1 VKPARFDYHRP
12 ASLEE
17 AITLLTRYGGEAKLL
32 AGGQSLMPLMNFRL
46 ARPTALI
53 DLNGIASL
61 AYIREDD
68 GHLRFGAMTRQRTI
82 EFSPLVR
89 RRLPLLA
96 EATALVGHLPIRT
109 RGTIGGSIAHADP
122 SAEYPALLTA
132 LDGTVVARGPRGE
145 RTLRASELFESYLT
159 TTLGPDE
166 MLVEVRLPTMPDG
179 AGFAFEEFSRR
190 HGDFAI
196 VGIAAMLVVQEE
208 RCTAARLVTAGVGPV
223 PTRLRQA
230 EEILEHEGYS
240 AAAIEAVARR
250 AGELV
255 EPDTDIHASA
265 AYRRNLTR
273 VLTGRALRRAVARMR
288 GR

>member
-1 VKPARFDYHRP
+1 FQGPRRVQLHDGSRRDRECGERRAGSDGSEDHRAADVADTALGADRARPADHGRAAFVKPARFDYHRP

-96 EATALVGHLPIRT
+96 EATALVGHL
-109 RGTIGGSIAHADP
+109 
-122 SAEYPALLTA
+122 
-132 LDGTVVARGPRGE
+132 
-145 RTLRASELFESYLT
+145 
-159 TTLGPDE
+159 
-166 MLVEVRLPTMPDG
+166 
-179 AGFAFEEFSRR
+179 
-190 HGDFAI
+190 
-196 VGIAAMLVVQEE
+196 
-208 RCTAARLVTAGVGPV
+208 
-223 PTRLRQA
+223 
-230 EEILEHEGYS
+230 
-240 AAAIEAVARR
+240 
-250 AGELV
+250 
-255 EPDTDIHASA
+255 
-265 AYRRNLTR
+265 
-273 VLTGRALRRAVARMR
+273 
-288 GR
+288 